1 MSWRIVVISRRA
13 KLDYQLG
20 YMVVRGETVKKV
32 LLNEMSVLLVEHT
45 AVSLT
50 AALLSELVKRKIKII
65 FCDEK
70 RNPLGELT
78 PYYGSCDTSGKV
90 RQQVNWDEAAKG
102 AVWAEIVKNKIRN
115 QAAVLE
121 INEKPE
127 AKLLEKYVSEVKA
140 SDESNREGHAAKV
153 YFNALFGKDFSRAD
167 NVPVN
172 AALNYGYAMILS
184 ACNREITA
192 NGYITQLGIHH
203 CNVFNVFNL
212 GSDVM
217 EPFRAFVDQKVYELW
232 RNGEL
237 EAFEREQK
245 LEVLDVLNGNV
256 RFDGKTYSL
265 NYAVKLFCK
274 DVFDSLS
281 DGDVSRFTPCS
292 FWDI

>member
-20 YMVVRGETVKKV
+20 CMVVRGETVKKV
-32 LLNEMSVLLVEHT
+32 LLSEMSVLLVEHT

-50 AALLSELVKRKIKII
+50 AVLLAEMVKRKIKII

-90 RQQVNWDEAAKG
+90 RQQVSWDEAAKG
-102 AVWAEIVKNKIRN
+102 VLWAEIVKNKILN
-115 QAAVLE
+115 QAAVLA

-127 AKLLEKYVSEVKA
+127 VKLLEKYISEVKA

-184 ACNREITA
+184 VCNREIAA

-203 CNVFNVFNL
+203 CNVFNMFNL
-212 GSDVM
+212 GSDLM
-217 EPFRAFVDQKVYELW
+217 EPFRAFVDQKVYKLW
-232 RNGEL
+232 RDGEL
-237 EAFEREQK
+237 ETFERNQK
-245 LEVLDVLNGNV
+245 LEILDVLNRNV
-256 RFDGKTYSL
+256 RFDKKTYSL
-265 NYAVKLFCK
+265 NYAIKLFCK
-274 DVFDSLS
+274 DVFDSLN
-281 DGDVSRFTPCS
+281 DRDVSRFTPCS

>member
-1 MSWRIVVISRRA
+1 MISRRA

-20 YMVVRGETVKKV
+20 CMVVRGETVKKV
-32 LLNEMSVLLVEHT
+32 LLSEMSVLLVEHT

-50 AALLSELVKRKIKII
+50 AVLLAEMVKRKIKII

-90 RQQVNWDEAAKG
+90 RQQVSWDEAAKG
-102 AVWAEIVKNKIRN
+102 VLWAEIVKNKILN
-115 QAAVLE
+115 QAAVLA

-127 AKLLEKYVSEVKA
+127 VKLLEKYISEVKA

-184 ACNREITA
+184 VCNREIAA

-203 CNVFNVFNL
+203 CNVFNMFNL
-212 GSDVM
+212 GSDLM
-217 EPFRAFVDQKVYELW
+217 EPFRAFVDQKVYKLW
-232 RNGEL
+232 RDGEL
-237 EAFEREQK
+237 ETFERNQK
-245 LEVLDVLNGNV
+245 LEILDVLNRNV
-256 RFDGKTYSL
+256 RFDKKTYSL
-265 NYAVKLFCK
+265 NYAIKLFCK
-274 DVFDSLS
+274 DVFDSLN
-281 DGDVSRFTPCS
+281 DRDVSRFTPCS